1 MHLSF
6 PRVGSHPAGREVD
19 WQALYP
25 LLQMLFVAWK
35 MGSGAV
41 SQGKHGGS
49 TGLLTSWG
57 FKKPSSLFLSLL
69 QGDWVWLKKFPGE
82 QHIAIRP
89 ATKMAFSK
97 VRVGL

>member
-1 MHLSF
+1 M
-6 PRVGSHPAGREVD
+6 
-19 WQALYP
+19 LYP
-25 LLQMLFVAWK
+25 LFLKLFVTWK
-35 MGSGAV
+35 MGSGAG

-49 TGLLTSWG
+49 LRVLTSWG
-57 FKKPSSLFLSLL
+57 FEKQSSLLLSLL